1 MSQMYVLVAVLI
13 AVAVVVVASSRRGR
27 PSQAVHVDP
36 SIRAVAPEQYA
47 TASAALQRF
56 AASYQSSFALAS
68 CTKDTVLDMSRAH
81 SDALG
86 ALYDLRMR
94 LPNDVVAETEVT
106 RQIENVD
113 RALRGFI
120 ADAQARAGT
129 PMLFPGPIDDAFY
142 KKWYRAANDTRE

>member
-1 MSQMYVLVAVLI
+1 M
-13 AVAVVVVASSRRGR
+13 
-27 PSQAVHVDP
+27 
-36 SIRAVAPEQYA
+36 
-47 TASAALQRF
+47 QRF

-94 LPNDVVAETEVT
+94 LPNDVVAETLVT